1 MSNASEDLIKT
12 AKKWTGYLEKKSN
25 KDLDSFL
32 SNAGS
37 NNYTCFARDYYKH
50 TGYNLQAQPWCAMYV
65 SECFV
70 QAFGLETAKKLLGGA
85 LYHYCPTG
93 VNQFK
98 AAGRWSKVPEPGA
111 VLFFTNGTR
120 AYHTGIVTEVTS
132 SRVKTIEGNTS
143 GASGVVENGGGVCA
157 KSYDK
162 TYSRIL
168 GYGLP
173 DWSLVKAPEPVIYG
187 WNRDS
192 QGKYRYCKENGKYAA
207 NEWLVINHH
216 WYLFGK
222 DGSMLTGWKRWNG
235 SSVIGP
241 EEPGDWYYLDETPDG
256 PLEGACW
263 HERAG
268 GFGGLE
274 IWYID

>member
-1 MSNASEDLIKT
+1 MENAVNKLIQT
-12 AKKWTGYLEKKSN
+12 AKKWNGYLEKKSN
-25 KDLDSFL
+25 KDLDSFTA
-32 SNAGS
+32 NAGS

-65 SECFV
+65 SEVFV
-70 QAFGLETAKKLLGGA
+70 QAFGLETAVNLLCGA
-85 LYHYCPTG
+85 LYHFCPTG
-93 VNQFK
+93 VSQFK
-98 AAGRWSKVPEPGA
+98 AAGRWSRAPEPGS
-111 VLFFTNGTR
+111 VIFFTNGTR
-120 AYHTGIVTEVTS
+120 AYHTGIVTEVTAS
-132 SRVKTIEGNTS
+132 KVKTIEGNTS
-143 GASGVVENGGGVCA
+143 GASGVVENGGGVCT

-162 TYSRIL
+162 SYSRIL

-173 DWSLVKAPEPVIYG
+173 DWSLVREPESSVEG

-192 QGKYRYCKENGKYAA
+192 QGKYCYAKPDGKYAA
-207 NEWLVINHH
+207 NEWLLINHH

-222 DGSMLTGWKRWNG
+222 DSYMLTGWQRWNG
-235 SSVIGP
+235 SSVIGQD
-241 EEPGDWYYLDETPDG
+241 EPGDWYFLDNTVGG

-274 IWYID
+274 IWEIN